1 MYSCCSPCWR
11 LSVTSWPLTVRTKE
25 VLTPTSKLSS
35 APDST
40 KGNSSLGSGLS
51 SKIRTSWNSIMH
63 LGATWWRQVRNFSWN
78 ISTVQEQ
85 ILEVIQTAK
94 LDLVLDE
101 SMQFKPINFP
111 FLSFQALTMHWKL
124 SRGWICIP
132 STYQLTLL
140 SNSSSKWMRHSKWK
154 TQKYFYVYKMYLP

>member
-1 MYSCCSPCWR
+1 MAYIRFWVCGALSWRSLKAMSPLVLPPPHGNLCVENWELVLVFRKNIRASLQFVNENLLSFMYSCCSPCWR

-63 LGATWWRQVRNFSWN
+63 LGATWLKQVRNFSWN
-78 ISTVQEQ
+78 ILAVLIIKLFIRCTACNPKPNR
-85 ILEVIQTAK
+85 LEV
-94 LDLVLDE
+94 
-101 SMQFKPINFP
+101 F
-111 FLSFQALTMHWKL
+111 
-124 SRGWICIP
+124 
-132 STYQLTLL
+132 
-140 SNSSSKWMRHSKWK
+140 
-154 TQKYFYVYKMYLP
+154 